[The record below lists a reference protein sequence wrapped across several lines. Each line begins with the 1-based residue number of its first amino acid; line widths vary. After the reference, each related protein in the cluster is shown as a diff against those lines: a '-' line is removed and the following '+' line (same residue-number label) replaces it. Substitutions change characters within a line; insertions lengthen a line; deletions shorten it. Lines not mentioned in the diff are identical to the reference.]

1 MAHEVMTQTPGI
13 MEVLSP
19 EKQRELQG
27 RVTAFQQAEVKATM
41 DAKKKYLELKATLGR
56 EPTPVERARYASV
69 APPQRERTVSDKIA
83 ATEAALGRPP
93 SPAERERSVG
103 LEPPDKPSWTLV
115 V

>member
-13 MEVLSP
+13 MDVLSP

-56 EPTPVERARYASV
+56 EPTPVERARYAGV
-69 APPQRERTVSDKIA
+69 APPTRERTVSDKLA
-83 ATEAALGRPP
+83 EHAEAVGRRL
-93 SPAERERSVG
+93 SR
-103 LEPPDKPSWTLV
+103 PDESR
-115 V
+115 